1 MVLTFKSTTP
11 EVFELT
17 RIDSDGRKTVCT
29 ATRTGRTDQWV
40 LNLSHP
46 SGQTWSRHV
55 YGPNAI
61 DFVGDMFVSPES
73 DYREAKRRG
82 HQTPIRLTVDKNI
95 RVDEAGA
102 VMGHAPIIGHHNPR
116 RG

>member
-46 SGQTWSRHV
+46 SGQSWSRHA
-55 YGPNAI
+55 YGSNVL
-61 DFVGDMFVSPES
+61 DHVGGMFESRES
-73 DYREAKRRG
+73 DYREARRRG
-82 HQTPIRLTVDKNI
+82 HQIPIRLSVDRNV

-102 VMGHAPIIGHHNPR
+102 VMGGAPIIGHHNPR